1 MSAMIKIAIA
11 ALVAGTVQAVPYAQ
25 NAGPASGDRAS
36 MTTAAMASSTSS
48 SMEEYTSPPSTTSG
62 STGSETTGFPVFG
75 TSTANPDD
83 LKQLAK
89 DLQSEVTQVDR
100 LQRLL
105 SVDNNGKDPLTD
117 PDQVHDVLAFDFKN
131 APAGGDG
138 GRILVANE
146 DNFPLLVGE
155 GIAGAVAFLE
165 PCGMNSPHTHP
176 RATEFLTVVE
186 GELVTGFVL
195 ENNFFKDA
203 AAKIDALAFPFNTT
217 LKQFEATIFPQGSIH
232 FQFNPTCDRAIFSA
246 ALNSA
251 DPGTSQIAQN
261 FFTLDDQIVNITLG
275 ATNSINPSDVD
286 MFRAN
291 LPPNLVRAVDSCK
304 ATCGM

>member
-1 MSAMIKIAIA
+1 MSAFMKIALA
-11 ALVAGTVQAVPYAQ
+11 ALVAGAVQAVPA
-25 NAGPASGDRAS
+25 NLAPSG
-36 MTTAAMASSTSS
+36 ASSMRHTSS
-48 SMEEYTSPPSTTSG
+48 AASSMATGTSSGSKTSG
-62 STGSETTGFPVFG
+62 GFPEF
-75 TSTANPDD
+75 STPPADAAA
-83 LKQLAK
+83 KASALAEK
-89 DLQSEVTQVDR
+89 LQSKVTQNDR
-100 LQRLL
+100 LQVLL
-105 SVDNNGKDPLTD
+105 SEDNAGKVPLSD
-117 PDQVHDVLAFDFKN
+117 PDQIHDALAFDFKN

-146 DNFPLLVGE
+146 DNFPFLVGE
-155 GIAGAVAFLE
+155 GIAGAVAFIE

-176 RATEFLTVVE
+176 RATEFLTVVQ

-203 AAKIDALAFPFNTT
+203 AKEIDALAFPFNTT

-232 FQFNPTCDRAIFSA
+232 FQFNPTCERAIFSA

-261 FFTLDDQIVNITLG
+261 FFTLDEKIVDITLG
-275 ATNSINPSDVD
+275 SYDKIDPSNVD
-286 MFRAN
+286 EFRAK

-304 ATCGM
+304 ATCNM